1 MKMNY
6 SQKSFAYFAKAKKMA
21 DILKAVKPEK
31 IILFGSAVRG
41 NVFNGSD
48 IDLCVI
54 KNGNPLELKKS
65 FWGILRKAGYD
76 WEIEPDICVYP
87 SSVYANYLRRGDPF
101 INEIAKGKIL
111 YERPL

>member
-1 MKMNY
+1 MNINY
-6 SQKSFAYFAKAKKMA
+6 LAKAKKMA

-31 IILFGSAVRG
+31 IILFGSAVSG
-41 NVFNGSD
+41 NVFNGND

-65 FWGILRKAGYD
+65 FWGFLRKAGYD

-87 SSVYANYLRRGDPF
+87 PGVYANYLRRGDPF